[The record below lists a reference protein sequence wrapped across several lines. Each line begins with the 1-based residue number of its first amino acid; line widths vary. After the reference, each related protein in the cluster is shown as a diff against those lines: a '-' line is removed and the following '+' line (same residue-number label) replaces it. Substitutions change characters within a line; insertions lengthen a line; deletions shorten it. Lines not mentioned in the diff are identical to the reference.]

1 MLTGRFQSD
10 PQEASIPHI
19 PASSVLDNITVLD
32 LTRVRS
38 GPTAT
43 RQLGDWG
50 ANVIKIEIPEGG
62 NQKDHLSKK
71 REGSDFMNLQRN
83 KRSLTLNLKSEEGLA
98 VFREICGQADVVV
111 ENFRPRVK

>member
-10 PQEASIPHI
+10 PQEASMPHL

-43 RQLGDWG
+43 RQLCDWG
-50 ANVIKIEIPEGG
+50 PNVIKIEIPESGIRRIVF
-62 NQKDHLSKK
+62 QTKK
-71 REGSDFMNLQRN
+71 KVRIS
-83 KRSLTLNLKSEEGLA
+83 
-98 VFREICGQADVVV
+98 
-111 ENFRPRVK
+111 

>member
-43 RQLGDWG
+43 RQL
-50 ANVIKIEIPEGG
+50 
-62 NQKDHLSKK
+62 
-71 REGSDFMNLQRN
+71 
-83 KRSLTLNLKSEEGLA
+83 
-98 VFREICGQADVVV
+98 
-111 ENFRPRVK
+111 